1 MNNEELII
9 DLIAHPER
17 YSDQQMQEILSDD
30 ETLAAYTAL
39 LEARMAIDK
48 GSAEKVDIDAA
59 WRNFAAQNAALL
71 EQHQNGELP
80 SDAALPKHY
89 PNGELTSDASPRPQ
103 SFQLFLTK
111 WRKIAAMFVAA
122 VAVSGLTFAAIH
134 TFTADRQTQKSK
146 VETVQKADADAN
158 AADTARTVTGKDMAH
173 AEKKPIYHKT
183 FENVTLGNM
192 LEEMARYYGMTVDF
206 RNDAARSLRYYY
218 EWDSANDINTVI
230 DELNHSEQVAIAIE
244 GNKIVVE

>member
-39 LEARMAIDK
+39 VEARMAIDK

-71 EQHQNGELP
+71 EQHSATDNVGLS
-80 SDAALPKHY
+80 SDATPQNSSLHY
-89 PNGELTSDASPRPQ
+89 
-103 SFQLFLTK
+103 FLAK

-146 VETVQKADADAN
+146 IETVQKADADAN

-192 LEEMARYYGMTVDF
+192 LEEMASYYGMTVEF

-218 EWDSANDINTVI
+218 EWDSANDASSVI

>member
-1 MNNEELII
+1 
-9 DLIAHPER
+9 
-17 YSDQQMQEILSDD
+17 
-30 ETLAAYTAL
+30 
-39 LEARMAIDK
+39 
-48 GSAEKVDIDAA
+48 
-59 WRNFAAQNAALL
+59 
-71 EQHQNGELP
+71 
-80 SDAALPKHY
+80 
-89 PNGELTSDASPRPQ
+89 
-103 SFQLFLTK
+103 
-111 WRKIAAMFVAA
+111 MFVAA

-146 VETVQKADADAN
+146 VETVQKADANAN
-158 AADTARTVTGKDMAH
+158 ATDTTRAVAGKDEAH
-173 AEKKPIYHKT
+173 AEKRPVFKKN

-218 EWDSANDINTVI
+218 EWDSANDASSVI

>member
-30 ETLAAYTAL
+30 EALAAYTAL

-48 GSAEKVDIDAA
+48 SSAEKVDIDAA

-71 EQHQNGELP
+71 EQHRATDNGKLS
-80 SDAALPKHY
+80 SDATPQNSSLHY
-89 PNGELTSDASPRPQ
+89 
-103 SFQLFLTK
+103 FLTK

-134 TFTADRQTQKSK
+134 TFTADRQMQKSK
-146 VETVQKADADAN
+146 AETVQKTDANAN
-158 AADTARTVTGKDMAH
+158 AADTARTVAEKDVAH
-173 AEKKPIYHKT
+173 AEKKPVFKKT
-183 FENVTLGNM
+183 FENVALGNM
-192 LEEMARYYGMTVDF
+192 LEEMASYYGMTVEF
-206 RNDAARSLRYYY
+206 HNDAARSLRYYY
-218 EWDSANDINTVI
+218 EWDSANDINTVV